1 MTKQLNSKL
10 NNLDDYFNISCNF
23 FYWLLLLLKKN
34 RKKDFASFYS
44 LKFHRYCQEGNISQ
58 PSAWC

>member
-23 FYWLLLLLKKN
+23 FYWLLLLLKKTE
-34 RKKDFASFYS
+34 KKTLLLFI
-44 LKFHRYCQEGNISQ
+44 L
-58 PSAWC
+58 